1 MANNINSKVS
11 AVALDFDGV
20 IANLEIDWKN
30 AIKQGSKTAGYDI
43 RSLLLFYEEC
53 FGTPIFQK
61 VSSETEKIELEALKK
76 SQKVPYV
83 AEFLQKL
90 SEKNIEIYIVSMQ
103 SQRVIQTFLN
113 QQGLNKY
120 FKEIVTREQYPTK
133 QAQVQYVT
141 KTTSGKVLFVDD
153 SKRNIENCKGLGVLS
168 FYFARNPEPKDAEKA
183 WRKLLDLIDS

>member
-1 MANNINSKVS
+1 MAHNINSKVS

-20 IANLEIDWKN
+20 IVNLKIDWKN
-30 AIKQGSKTAGYDI
+30 AIEQGSKIVGHDI
-43 RSLLLFYEEC
+43 KSLLLFYEEC

-76 SQKVPYV
+76 SKPVPHV

-113 QQGLNKY
+113 QQGLNCY
-120 FKEIVTREQYPTK
+120 FKEVITREQYPTK
-133 QAQVQYVT
+133 QAQVQYVA
-141 KTTSGKVLFVDD
+141 KTASGKVLFVDD

-168 FYFARNPEPKDAEKA
+168 FYFARNPEPEDAEKA
-183 WRKLLDLIDS
+183 WRNLVNLLES

>member
-20 IANLEIDWKN
+20 IANLEIDWKK
-30 AIKQGSKTAGYDI
+30 AIKQGSKIVGYDI
-43 RSLLLFYEEC
+43 KSLLLFYEEC
-53 FGTPIFQK
+53 FGTAIFQK

-76 SQKVPYV
+76 SQTVPHV

-90 SEKNIEIYIVSMQ
+90 SEKHIEIYIVSMQ

-113 QQGLNKY
+113 QQGLNNY

-133 QAQVQYVT
+133 QAQVQYVA
-141 KTTSGKVLFVDD
+141 KKASGKVLFVDD
-153 SKRNIENCKGLGVLS
+153 SKRNIENCKGLDVLS
-168 FYFARNPEPKDAEKA
+168 FYFARNPAPKDAEKA
-183 WRKLLDLIDS
+183 WHELLNLVDS

>member
-1 MANNINSKVS
+1 MANNINSNVS

-20 IANLEIDWKN
+20 IANLEIDWKK
-30 AIKQGSKTAGYDI
+30 AIKQGSKIVGYDI
-43 RSLLLFYEEC
+43 KSLLLFYEEC

-76 SQKVPYV
+76 SQTVPHV

-90 SEKNIEIYIVSMQ
+90 SEKHIEIYIVSMQ
-103 SQRVIQTFLN
+103 SRRVIQTFLN
-113 QQGLNKY
+113 QQGLNNY

-141 KTTSGKVLFVDD
+141 KKASGKVLFIDD
-153 SKRNIENCKGLGVLS
+153 SKRNIENCKELDVLS
-168 FYFARNPEPKDAEKA
+168 FYFARNPQPKDAEKA
-183 WRKLLDLIDS
+183 WHKLLNLINS